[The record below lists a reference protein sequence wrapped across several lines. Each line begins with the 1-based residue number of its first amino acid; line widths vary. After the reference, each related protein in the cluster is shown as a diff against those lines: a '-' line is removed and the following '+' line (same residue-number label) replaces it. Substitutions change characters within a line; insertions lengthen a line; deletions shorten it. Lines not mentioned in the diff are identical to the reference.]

1 MLKVLPE
8 AHSSD
13 QSATNLS
20 GGKIKRN
27 KDLDDLARRIKKLP
41 NAPPPRESRA
51 KFIVEAAILF
61 CLWLIDSVGFY
72 VAFGGASLLW
82 LSLYLIDRKHNRQAK
97 PKKSSET
104 QALDRR

>member
-1 MLKVLPE
+1 MIKVLPE

-27 KDLDDLARRIKKLP
+27 KDLDDLARRIKSYP
-41 NAPPPRESRA
+41 TPRLLGNPGA

-82 LSLYLIDRKHNRQAK
+82 LSLYD
-97 PKKSSET
+97 
-104 QALDRR
+104 

>member
-41 NAPPPRESRA
+41 NAPPPRESRGE
-51 KFIVEAAILF
+51 IY
-61 CLWLIDSVGFY
+61 CC
-72 VAFGGASLLW
+72 
-82 LSLYLIDRKHNRQAK
+82 
-97 PKKSSET
+97 SSHPFLPL
-104 QALDRR
+104 AY

>member
-27 KDLDDLARRIKKLP
+27 KD
-41 NAPPPRESRA
+41 PRESRA
-51 KFIVEAAILF
+51 KFIVAAAILF

>member
-51 KFIVEAAILF
+51 KFIVEAASFFASGL
-61 CLWLIDSVGFY
+61 LTVS
-72 VAFGGASLLW
+72 ASTSLL
-82 LSLYLIDRKHNRQAK
+82 AG
-97 PKKSSET
+97 
-104 QALDRR
+104 RRCFGYPFT